1 MNKEKEYIFYE
12 FDEDYKVIKLSVLGE
27 YFTDDSNKLMKN
39 SEALL
44 KRVFPEKSN
53 EHIKTIS
60 IFDENEPLFTRG
72 MTCLNIHKRYFN
84 NIFKDFGSS
93 RFQRRCAS

>member
-1 MNKEKEYIFYE
+1 MCIR
-12 FDEDYKVIKLSVLGE
+12 DS

-60 IFDENEPLFTRG
+60 IFDENEL
-72 MTCLNIHKRYFN
+72 LSKISELSKR
-84 NIFKDFGSS
+84 
-93 RFQRRCAS
+93 

>member
-1 MNKEKEYIFYE
+1 MKNILIIGCGHMGSALLDLWSKEKEYIFYE
-12 FDEDYKVIKLSVLGE
+12 FDEDYKVIKLSVLGV

-60 IFDENEPLFTRG
+60 IFDENEL
-72 MTCLNIHKRYFN
+72 LSKISELSKR
-84 NIFKDFGSS
+84 
-93 RFQRRCAS
+93 

>member
-12 FDEDYKVIKLSVLGE
+12 FDEDYKVIKLSVLGD

-53 EHIKTIS
+53 EQIKTIS
-60 IFDENEPLFTRG
+60 IFDENEL
-72 MTCLNIHKRYFN
+72 LSKISELSKR
-84 NIFKDFGSS
+84 
-93 RFQRRCAS
+93 

>member
-12 FDEDYKVIKLSVLGE
+12 FDEGYKVIKLSVLGE

-39 SEALL
+39 SGALL

-60 IFDENEPLFTRG
+60 IFDENEL
-72 MTCLNIHKRYFN
+72 LSKISELSKR
-84 NIFKDFGSS
+84 
-93 RFQRRCAS
+93 